1 MLNPF
6 GYTTQ
11 ASAAG
16 ADNDKIM
23 QSARSNITSNRDSVI
38 EFIAKETNFQRRKA
52 LEEIFQAA
60 EAIKNRFD
68 GHKQFEIRKSAEYKE
83 MAIKLFSLIKKQ
95 IGCKFITDCH
105 AEKI

>member
-52 LEEIFQAA
+52 LEEIFQA
-60 EAIKNRFD
+60 ECGLHI
-68 GHKQFEIRKSAEYKE
+68 
-83 MAIKLFSLIKKQ
+83 SLELP
-95 IGCKFITDCH
+95 GSSRYP
-105 AEKI
+105 